1 MMVME
6 SRLDKVVGKGAE
18 WVAKAIENA
27 VMAGFWRFC
36 IVGAVA
42 KVVWLLMGAFWFVF
56 T

>member
-1 MMVME
+1 MKGME
-6 SRLDKVVGKGAE
+6 SKLDKVVGKAAE

-27 VMAGFWRFC
+27 VMTGFCGLC

-42 KVVWLLMGAFWFVF
+42 KVLWLLVGAVWLVF